1 MNGAVDDDRPF
12 ASEALQYRRHHHEL
26 AAVVDA
32 EELMVELHRIDERAD
47 EIEDRRHPQILPDF
61 HDLPELRMHVRC
73 KEEGDVVFLEHHV
86 CVLRAE
92 SSATP
97 NSEST
102 SELPVLLVTLLLPCF
117 ATVTSAPARTNA
129 DAVEIL
135 KLCEPSPPVPQLSIT
150 LVIVR
155 LIGSAFSLSTP
166 TSAAISSTVSP
177 FAFSAIRNAAT
188 SESLTASFRMISI
201 ASAISSNSRFLR
213 ADNFLR

>member
-1 MNGAVDDDRPF
+1 MTGAVDDDRPF

-92 SSATP
+92 IECNTQFREYIRTAR
-97 NSEST
+97 
-102 SELPVLLVTLLLPCF
+102 
-117 ATVTSAPARTNA
+117 PARHA
-129 DAVEIL
+129 PVAV
-135 KLCEPSPPVPQLSIT
+135 
-150 LVIVR
+150 
-155 LIGSAFSLSTP
+155 
-166 TSAAISSTVSP
+166 
-177 FAFSAIRNAAT
+177 
-188 SESLTASFRMISI
+188 
-201 ASAISSNSRFLR
+201 
-213 ADNFLR
+213 